1 LAGVRRAM
9 AAADGNM
16 VANLSWADILGVLDE
31 LPMLNKICE
40 IAGRACIAYA
50 LCPSKMD
57 AGLACEC

>member
-1 LAGVRRAM
+1 M